1 MSGDIRMRHSQ
12 VALRICLQCKQLLGE
27 KPNGLGAPSSFIW
40 FVMNLLLFPSED
52 VVV

>member
-1 MSGDIRMRHSQ
+1 MSGDIRMKHSQ
-12 VALRICLQCKQLLGE
+12 VTLRICLQCKHLLGG
-27 KPNGLGAPSSFIW
+27 KPNGLSAPSSFVW